1 MRTTTTRTLS
11 VLLVAVAVM
20 MLLAPQ
26 VAPAQQTIRV
36 YIDGR
41 LAHFDV
47 PPTIIQG
54 RVLVPLRGV
63 FEQLGA
69 NVDYDARTQH
79 IVAIRGTQI
88 VELTIGS
95 RQATVNG
102 APRLLDVPA
111 FTMGGRTM
119 VPLRFIS
126 ESLGADVQWNA
137 ASQTILIGTAG
148 AAPAPPPYAQ
158 PAPTTEISGR
168 LVAVTTGENPRI
180 VLRHNGQ
187 DSTIIVTPA
196 TGIYR
201 FNAETNAGGSA
212 ALGTLQKGD
221 LATVTVNQRNEA
233 TKIVATYRVPPAG
246 QIANVNRNNRTV
258 TLSDG
263 RTYVVLADADITFNG
278 QSADFSALQP
288 GRIARFSVIGGTNQ
302 AYEVN
307 VSTAAAAVP
316 PPATVSAPR
325 ITAPASGETVGS
337 SFRVRGTA
345 QPGAMVV
352 VTVQPRLLGQM
363 RQAQTT
369 VAANGSWR
377 VNISLDSVPFVSF
390 PYVISAVQIFNGT
403 QSDPAS
409 VEVNV
414 R

>member
-1 MRTTTTRTLS
+1 
-11 VLLVAVAVM
+11 M

-111 FTMGGRTM
+111 FTMGGCTM

-126 ESLGADVQWNA
+126 ESLEADVQWNA

-168 LVAVTTGENPRI
+168 LVAVTTARTLASSFATTARTPRF
-180 VLRHNGQ
+180 
-187 DSTIIVTPA
+187 IVTPA
-196 TGIYR
+196 TSIYR

-212 ALGTLQKGD
+212 ALGTLLKGD

>member
-1 MRTTTTRTLS
+1 M
-11 VLLVAVAVM
+11 
-20 MLLAPQ
+20 
-26 VAPAQQTIRV
+26 
-36 YIDGR
+36 
-41 LAHFDV
+41 
-47 PPTIIQG
+47 
-54 RVLVPLRGV
+54 LVPLRGV

-246 QIANVNRNNRTV
+246 QIATVNRNNRTV

-278 QSADFSALQP
+278 QSADFSALLP

>member
-1 MRTTTTRTLS
+1 
-11 VLLVAVAVM
+11 M

-111 FTMGGRTM
+111 FTMGGCTM

-126 ESLGADVQWNA
+126 ESLEADVQWNA

-212 ALGTLQKGD
+212 ALGALQKGD
-221 LATVTVNQRNEA
+221 QATVTVNQRNEA

-278 QSADFSALQP
+278 QSADYSALQP

-316 PPATVSAPR
+316 PPARVSAPR

-390 PYVISAVQIFNGT
+390 PYVISAVQIYNGT

>member
-1 MRTTTTRTLS
+1 MRRTRTLS
-11 VLLVAVAVM
+11 GLLVAVAALM
-20 MLLAPQ
+20 FLAPQ
-26 VAPAQQTIRV
+26 MAPAQQAIRV

-47 PPTIIQG
+47 PPTISQG

-95 RQATVNG
+95 RQAMVNG

-126 ESLGADVQWNA
+126 EALGADVQWNA

-148 AAPAPPPYAQ
+148 AAPTPPPYAQ

-201 FNAETNAGGSA
+201 FNAETNVGGSA
-212 ALGTLQKGD
+212 ALGSLQKGD

-263 RTYVVLADADITFNG
+263 RAYVVLADADITFNG
-278 QSADFSALQP
+278 ESADFSALQP
-288 GRIARFSVIGGTNQ
+288 GRTARFSVIEGTNQ

-307 VSTAAAAVP
+307 VSTAAAIP

-325 ITAPASGETVGS
+325 ITAPASGETVGR
-337 SFRVRGTA
+337 SFRIRGTA

-363 RQAQTT
+363 RQVRTT

-377 VNISLDSVPFVSF
+377 VDINLDPVPFVSF